1 MEEVKES
8 KGSTRSETRDGE
20 QRSQWQKRTSLL
32 EGGCCCDV
40 VGNFFF

>member
-20 QRSQWQKRTSLL
+20 QVSVAETHFPF
-32 EGGCCCDV
+32 GGWV
-40 VGNFFF
+40 L